1 MDNKERNKL
10 HNEKGVQIIYNF
22 QNARGIT
29 EMYHFNSYGCK
40 IGKTALEIK
49 KELQDI
55 QKKKQAKARMKEE
68 KEEKEHLEEKE
79 KKEKKEEKEYFEEKE
94 EKEEKEYF
102 EKKEN

>member
-1 MDNKERNKL
+1 MK
-10 HNEKGVQIIYNF
+10 IIYNF

-55 QKKKQAKARMKEE
+55 QKKKQAEARMKKE
-68 KEEKEHLEEKE
+68 KEEKD
-79 KKEKKEEKEYFEEKE
+79 EKE
-94 EKEEKEYF
+94 ENG
-102 EKKEN
+102 KKGKLMKPL